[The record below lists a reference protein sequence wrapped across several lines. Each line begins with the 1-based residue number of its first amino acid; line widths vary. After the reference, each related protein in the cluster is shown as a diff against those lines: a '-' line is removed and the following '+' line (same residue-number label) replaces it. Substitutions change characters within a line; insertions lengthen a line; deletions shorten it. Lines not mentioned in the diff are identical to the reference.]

1 MKYKEE
7 NVFKRTNERM
17 NKRDKHMIK
26 SMRIHTHTQART
38 RNYIER
44 IIKDEK
50 INLSQLNLNR
60 FILSICW

>member
-26 SMRIHTHTQART
+26 SMRIHTHRQ
-38 RNYIER
+38 EQE
-44 IIKDEK
+44 IILKELLK
-50 INLSQLNLNR
+50 MKRLI
-60 FILSICW
+60 